1 MKKNLLILVLL
12 SGIVT
17 SCDLFTTRSPEEPAG
32 TSSGVVS
39 AYDPETL
46 FENMQSALKDGIVE
60 NYMACFV
67 DNSYLNMDYVFTPA
81 SGTIINY
88 PSLSEWSLE
97 KEESYFKTL
106 VSKLKS
112 GTDISF
118 SYSITQKD
126 YNQTYYEYTISYTI
140 SFQSSSITGDYQG
153 TSIFKIY
160 KDSQN
165 KCVIVEWQDIKK
177 DDYDCWSD
185 LKGRVYY

>member
-46 FENMQSALKDGIVE
+46 FENMQSALEDGIVE

-67 DNSYLNMDYVFTPA
+67 DDSYLNVDYVFTPA
-81 SGTIINY
+81 SGAITNY
-88 PSLSEWSLE
+88 PNLNNWNLQAE
-97 KEESYFKTL
+97 KEYFNDL
-106 VSKLKS
+106 ISKLKS

-118 SYSITQKD
+118 DYTITQKD
-126 YNQTYYEYTISYTI
+126 YNQVYYEYVVDYTI
-140 SFQSSSITGDYQG
+140 SFQSSSLSGDYQG
-153 TSIFKIY
+153 TSRFKIY
-160 KDSQN
+160 KDSRSQ
-165 KCVIVEWQDIKK
+165 CVIVEWQDIKK
-177 DDYDCWSD
+177 DNYDSWSD